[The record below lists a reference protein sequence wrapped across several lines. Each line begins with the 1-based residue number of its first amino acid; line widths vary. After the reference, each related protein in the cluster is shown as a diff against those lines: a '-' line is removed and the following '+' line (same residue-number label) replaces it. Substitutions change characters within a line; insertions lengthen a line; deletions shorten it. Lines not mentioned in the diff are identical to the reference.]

1 MRDHRTRAMLVR
13 FTPAEIEAVRER
25 ARACG
30 RPVAR
35 YAREVLLGATP
46 RARRNTSADEALRQ
60 LARIG
65 NNLNQLAHIAN
76 ATERLPIEAKVD
88 TVLAELMAVASRIA
102 GDVEAR

>member
-1 MRDHRTRAMLVR
+1 MRQ
-13 FTPAEIEAVRER
+13 R

-60 LARIG
+60 LARVG

-76 ATERLPIEAKVD
+76 ATERLPIEAKLD
-88 TVLAELMAVASRIA
+88 SALAELMAVASRIA
-102 GDVEAR
+102 GDEQTR